1 MRYTGDAVEVLV
13 GEVAS
18 NTRPAKTS
26 ASHRECSSLSQ
37 TTSIRG
43 DPPKGSDGCEPHR
56 VAAIH
61 HGCRSLLRPKGTVL
75 GNLKT
80 SGVTA
85 LPNIDVM

>member
-1 MRYTGDAVEVLV
+1 MKLHQILGQLKHLPHTG
-13 GEVAS
+13 
-18 NTRPAKTS
+18 S
-26 ASHRECSSLSQ
+26 APCNRKPRCSPS
-37 TTSIRG
+37 TRG

-61 HGCRSLLRPKGTVL
+61 HGCRSLLRPKGTVH